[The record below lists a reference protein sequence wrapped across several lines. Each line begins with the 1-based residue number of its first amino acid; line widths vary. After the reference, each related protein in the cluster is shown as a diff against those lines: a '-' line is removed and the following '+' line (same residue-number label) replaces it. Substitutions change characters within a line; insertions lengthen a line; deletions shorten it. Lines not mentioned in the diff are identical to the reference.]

1 MNINLTLLGQTIGF
15 ALFVWFCMKLV
26 WPPLRDALHERQKKI
41 ADGLAAAERGEHE
54 EELARQRATET
65 LREAKQQ
72 ASEILDQ
79 ANKRA
84 NEIVEE
90 SKDTARTE
98 AERIKQSAQTEI
110 DQQIS
115 QAREHLRGQVV
126 AIALAGAERVLER
139 EVDKDTHSKA
149 LDELVSEL

>member
-54 EELARQRATET
+54 EELARERAAEK

-72 ASEILDQ
+72 ASDIIDQ

-90 SKDTARTE
+90 SKDTAKTE
-98 AERIKQSAQTEI
+98 AQRIKESAEAEI
-110 DQQIS
+110 EREIS
-115 QAREHLRGQVV
+115 KAREHLRGQVV

-139 EVDKDTHSKA
+139 EVDKDQHAKIIDDMVEG
-149 LDELVSEL
+149 L